1 MSDVKF
7 AAWSVAESPV
17 TIEYSLVVIEE
28 IRHAVSEGFQRLSR
42 GGIEVGGILYGE
54 LGDKSVRILSMRPIA
69 CEHARGPAFL
79 LSDKD
84 RMVLN
89 SQLKAE
95 AADPHLQGLTTVGWF
110 LSHTRS
116 DIVLSDSDLELYS
129 IFFPAPWQVTM
140 VVRPGRQG
148 TMRAGFFVRE
158 SDGTV
163 KGERSYLEF
172 NFPDRV
178 TGVVDRPPLPRAERV
193 LGERPERVLGE
204 RPERMLGERSEQ
216 VLGDRPE
223 RASGE
228 PSPRILGERPERG
241 DRRPNISM
249 PTAGAFS
256 GPTAAAAAPA
266 REVAE
271 VAPPSFGQPRYVP
284 ASPPKKKWP
293 WLVGWAIIVI
303 LAAAFGIRTWLLK
316 PVNEPIALGVVAR
329 DGQLRIEWNHAARPV
344 TAAVR
349 GTLVINDGS
358 STQTFA
364 LSPRELTAGNY
375 TYERKTGDVEVR
387 MSVEDAEGTK
397 TQEASRF
404 VGQPPV
410 HADQTDLTDLKNK
423 REELQNEV
431 DRLTNENRQQAQKI
445 QQLQRT
451 LSIMQSRAG
460 NK

>member
-7 AAWSVAESPV
+7 AAWSVAECPV

-54 LGDKSVRILSMRPIA
+54 LGDKTVRILAMRPIA

-89 SQLKAE
+89 SQLKAD
-95 AADPHLQGLTTVGWF
+95 ADDPHLQGLVTVGWF

-158 SDGTV
+158 ADGTV

-172 NFPDRV
+172 NFPDRT

-193 LGERPERVLGE
+193 LGDRPERVLGE
-204 RPERMLGERSEQ
+204 RPERASA
-216 VLGDRPE
+216 RPE
-223 RASGE
+223 RA
-228 PSPRILGERPERG
+228 PSERRSNLAIPRAE
-241 DRRPNISM
+241 
-249 PTAGAFS
+249 AFS
-256 GPTAAAAAPA
+256 ASAAAAAAPA
-266 REVAE
+266 RETTE
-271 VAPPSFGQPRYVP
+271 IAPPSFGQPRYVP

-293 WLVGWAIIVI
+293 WLVGWAILVI
-303 LAAAFGIRTWLLK
+303 LAVAFGIRTWMLK
-316 PVNEPIALGVVAR
+316 PVNEPIALGVVAH

-397 TQEASRF
+397 VQEASRF
-404 VGQPPV
+404 VGQPPL
-410 HADQTDLTDLKNK
+410 HADQKDLSDLKNQ
-423 REELQNEV
+423 RDQLQDEV
-431 DRLTNENRQQAQKI
+431 DRLTKQNRQREERI